1 MDIIK
6 KTLVVLIMLLVVVL
20 AWIGSLIYFQS
31 TSIDVNPN
39 ANSYTGQIK
48 NSFDLEE
55 LEKITERTEDSF
67 PVSPEEFL
75 SLIGKD

>member
-6 KTLVVLIMLLVVVL
+6 KTLVALVMLLVVVL

-39 ANSYTGQIK
+39 ASSLTGQIK

-55 LEKITERTEDSF
+55 LEKISERTKDSF